1 MEIKFAG
8 KHCFP
13 PSWVKLATLSTRLMP
28 ITDSIIFVGEA
39 EKNSSSVSP
48 KSRRQL
54 TD

>member
-28 ITDSIIFVGEA
+28 ITDSIIFVEA

-48 KSRRQL
+48 KSCRQL